1 MKSEIRSMGEP
12 ESVDI
17 PPDRPRPFLDPSQH
31 PFRSALLP
39 CPTPPRGFHKAG
51 SAYRRHRRAVGD
63 FDSSMACWARTRKD
77 EFRTARWDP

>member
-12 ESVDI
+12 EGVDI

-51 SAYRRHRRAVGD
+51 LYGRFLMPRT
-63 FDSSMACWARTRKD
+63 DSL
-77 EFRTARWDP
+77 TAPLLPGKL